1 MTQRPHRSCHLILLL
16 RARIGVL
23 ALLLAALAGRG
34 IHLFHDGRFRLLAL
48 GLGACANQTPT
59 QQRVTTGAAIGAL
72 GGAAVGAIA
81 GGGNARGRCQRSGRS
96 RVSPFRLMVT
106 RISISGRTLT

>member
-1 MTQRPHRSCHLILLL
+1 MK
-16 RARIGVL
+16 VL
-23 ALLLAALAGRG
+23 AVAVTV
-34 IHLFHDGRFRLLAL
+34 LAL

-81 GGGNARGRCQRSGRS
+81 GGGKGALIGTAVGGIGGAAIAGATAPRENCIAYDRYGKAYYTPCR
-96 RVSPFRLMVT
+96 
-106 RISISGRTLT
+106 